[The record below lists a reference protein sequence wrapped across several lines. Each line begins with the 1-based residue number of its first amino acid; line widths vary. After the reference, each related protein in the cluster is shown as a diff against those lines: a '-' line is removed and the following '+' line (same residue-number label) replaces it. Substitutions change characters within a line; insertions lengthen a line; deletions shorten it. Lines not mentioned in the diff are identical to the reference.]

1 MLTLPFDLVLPS
13 ATIESV
19 DRLARSL
26 PRQGSV
32 RLRVRG
38 DVMIAR
44 RWVQGV
50 HATGHS
56 VVRARLVQT
65 ADGLSVRGTVAP
77 SGIDLVLVAVWVLA
91 TLGIAVLTLALDG
104 GALVLLALV
113 PLFFGVASVATLPR
127 AVREGREAVVQTL
140 RRAV

>member
-1 MLTLPFDLVLPS
+1 MV
-13 ATIESV
+13 V
-19 DRLARSL
+19 
-26 PRQGSV
+26 
-32 RLRVRG
+32 
-38 DVMIAR
+38 R

-65 ADGLSVRGTVAP
+65 PDGLSVRGTVAP

-113 PLFFGVASVATLPR
+113 PLVFGVASVATLPR
-127 AVREGREAVVQTL
+127 AVREGREVVVQTL